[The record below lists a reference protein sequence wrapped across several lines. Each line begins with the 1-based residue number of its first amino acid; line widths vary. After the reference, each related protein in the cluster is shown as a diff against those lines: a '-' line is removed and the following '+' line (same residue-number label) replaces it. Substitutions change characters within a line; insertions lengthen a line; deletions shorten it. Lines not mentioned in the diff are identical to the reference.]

1 MKLYESNKTV
11 VYKRKIEGFEKDV
24 VIKFLKTGNP
34 TEQQLN
40 RFYHEYDIT
49 NMLESKY
56 IRKAIKKT
64 IIEGKPAVVLEYFD
78 GTNFSEIKE
87 LDNLYNFILLACK
100 IVEALG
106 EIHELNI
113 IHKDINPQ
121 NILVTKEGEIK
132 IIDFEISSKYSLKT
146 QNLGNPEALEGTLNY
161 ISPEQTG
168 RMNRTLDYRSDFYSL
183 GVTFYKIIT
192 GRLPFE
198 HSDPLQ
204 LIHAHI
210 ATAPVA
216 PSKINNKIP
225 QILSDII
232 LKLLSKNAE
241 DRYQSAYGLKHDL
254 QLCQS
259 SSDESSTFKLGEKD
273 FSGIL
278 SIPEKLYGREKETK
292 QLLDIYKKISSANKE
307 LLLVAGFS
315 GTGKSML
322 VHEIHKKVTEN
333 NGIYIEGK
341 FDQFQKDI
349 PYHALTIAFTNF
361 VDIILHQTDENL
373 LYWKNLIT
381 KAVGNIG
388 KILTDLIPDFELL
401 IGKQTELPKLEGEQ
415 AQNRFNYLWQS
426 FMKAICNKKHPLVLF
441 IDDLQWAD
449 FNSLKLIKSLFS
461 DPDIEHF
468 MCITA
473 YRNNEVDST
482 HIFMQ
487 SIEELKKQEAAISK
501 IEIKNL
507 TKEDIL
513 NLFTDTLSGTKLIEI
528 QKLVE
533 QIFSKTQGNAFFT
546 TQFIKTLYEEKI
558 LTYSFEKAVWQ
569 WEISEIENLK
579 ITENVVEL
587 LGKKIK
593 KLPKTTQ
600 QLLQTA
606 SCIGNK
612 FSLAMLQTVVDKKNP
627 LFESKTFN
635 FQAGLEAAIFAGL
648 LIPLKNNKYKFV
660 HDRIKQAIY
669 QEILDADKNNFH
681 LQIGRLLIK
690 KYVNNEKLL
699 TFDNINDNLKKRI
712 FDIVNQINFGLKLI
726 NSEDEK
732 RQFIKLN
739 IIAGKKAES
748 AAAYTVAL
756 TYFETAEKMLNKNSW
771 NTDYKLTLEINENIA
786 NLSYLSKKHE
796 KTEKIVEHVLNNT
809 SELLDEVKIT
819 IVLIQL
825 YREKMEYQ
833 KVIKIGLKMIKMLGT
848 SLPEQPSKLLI
859 IKEFITTKVLVGNKD
874 VEQIINLPKM
884 TNKNKI
890 AISQII
896 EAIITTA
903 YMASPD
909 LFAVLTFKLLK
920 ISAKYGN
927 SVISPYAYSGYSVIL
942 AIMNDIKNST
952 KFGELAI
959 KTLQKTNAE
968 HYKTRVLF
976 VVNSY
981 CYIRT
986 QRVVAICKNLKQVAQ
1001 IAYEMGDFEFQDY
1014 CLNNSALYYN
1024 NSIIQQQKIINS
1036 NISIFKKK
1044 NSIYSLQLAYL
1055 YFQYFQNL
1063 TSRNNNFSL
1072 TGEYFD
1078 EKQELQKA
1086 LDTGSL
1092 NILSHIFNLKLSL
1105 NVFYNNI
1112 ENAKNNL
1119 QEIEKYKKSIEGQYY
1134 YAYTILYISLVSS
1147 MLYSEE
1153 KDKKYLKNAKKQLKQ
1168 MKLWAKHCPANY
1180 QHKYYLMQAE
1190 LMRATGKTEQ
1200 AKEYFDKAIFGAKQE
1215 NMYNDEA
1222 LAWQLAARFYI
1233 KINKTHLAEYYMQN
1247 AHNVYKKWGALAV
1260 CNYIE
1265 QQHPTLIYTNNYK
1278 INENKNEIITNETV
1292 VIGNNTT
1299 VFDTGKSLDMSSV
1312 IKASQS
1318 LSGEVQL
1325 EKLLKNMMQIIIEN
1339 AGADSGLIITN
1350 DNEKYNIQA
1359 EYNHKKNAI
1368 RVLQN
1373 ENFEN
1378 SKRLS
1383 INIIKYV
1390 IRTRKALVLD
1400 NAENNSTYQKDEYII
1415 NNKIKSVLCQPI
1427 IHKNKLVAILYLENN
1442 ISVGVFTEQR
1452 LDTVNILSSQIAI
1465 SIENALLYENLEQKV
1480 EERTEEVQLQKQ
1492 EILEKN
1498 EELNQQN
1505 EEIQATADSLLKA
1518 NDEITNKNEHIT
1530 ASVRYAKTIQTATL
1544 PFEERIK
1551 KQLDLF
1557 ILFRPKDIVSGDFY
1571 WFTHLPAKDEF
1582 LEKNFIAA
1590 VDCTGHGVPG
1600 AFMSMIGMQLLN
1612 KIVNQD
1618 KIISPADILLELHNG
1633 IYESLKQATGQNT
1646 DGMDVCLCCIES
1658 ANNQQF
1664 KITFSGAKRPLYYF
1678 EKEKNKLSR
1687 IKGDRKTI
1695 GGKIRKNTLSHFS
1708 NKEIVL
1714 QKNDLLYLTTDGYI
1728 DQNNKERQK
1737 IGSPRLEET
1746 INNIANKSLSEQKQ
1760 ILETE
1765 LDNWQGSE
1773 EQRDDI
1779 TVIGIKL

>member
-1 MKLYESNKTV
+1 MKLYESNKTIV
-11 VYKRKIEGFEKDV
+11 DKRKIDGFTDEV
-24 VIKFLKTGNP
+24 IIKFLKTENP

-49 NMLESKY
+49 NLLKSKY

-64 IIEGKPAVVLEYFD
+64 IIDGKPAVVLEYFD

-87 LDNLYNFILLACK
+87 LDSVDKFILLACK

-106 EIHELNI
+106 KIHELNI

-121 NILVTKEGEIK
+121 NILVNKEGEIK

-183 GVTFYKIIT
+183 GVTFYEILT
-192 GRLPFE
+192 RQLPFE

-210 ATAPVA
+210 ATVPVA
-216 PSKINNKIP
+216 PSKINDKIP
-225 QILSDII
+225 QILSNIV

-241 DRYQSAYGLKHDL
+241 DRYQSAFGLKHDL
-254 QLCQS
+254 QQLSKS
-259 SSDESSTFKLGEKD
+259 SKLLESSIFKLGEKD
-273 FSGIL
+273 FSGKLI
-278 SIPEKLYGREKETK
+278 IPEKLYGREKETK

-322 VHEIHKKVTEN
+322 VHEIHKKITEN

-401 IGKQTELPKLEGEQ
+401 IGKQADLPKLEGEQ

-426 FMKAICNKKHPLVLF
+426 FMQAICNKKHPLVLF
-441 IDDLQWAD
+441 IDDLQWTD
-449 FNSLKLIKSLFS
+449 FNSLKLIKTLFL
-461 DPDIEHF
+461 DPDIENF

-487 SIEELKKQEAAISK
+487 LIEELKKQETTISK
-501 IEIKNL
+501 IEVENLNKN
-507 TKEDIL
+507 DIL
-513 NLFTDTLSGTKLIEI
+513 NLLTDTLSGTKQAEI

-533 QIFSKTQGNAFFT
+533 LIFSKTQGNAFFT
-546 TQFIKTLYEEKI
+546 NQFIKTLYEEKL

-612 FSLAMLQTVVDKKNP
+612 FSLAMLQTVADKKNP

-635 FQAGLEAAIFAGL
+635 YNAGMEAAIFAGL

-660 HDRIKQAIY
+660 HNSIQQAIY
-669 QEILDADKNNFH
+669 QKILDTHKNNFH

-690 KYVNNEKLL
+690 KHVTNEKIL
-699 TFDNINDNLKKRI
+699 TNDNIQNEDLGKII
-712 FDIVNQINFGLKLI
+712 FDIVNQINFGLHLI
-726 NSEDEK
+726 YSKEEK
-732 RQFIKLN
+732 QQFIKLN
-739 IIAGKKAES
+739 IIAGKKAKS
-748 AAAYTVAL
+748 TAAYTVAL
-756 TYFETAEKMLNKNSW
+756 TYFETAKKLLDKNSW

-786 NLSYLSKKHE
+786 KLCYLIGEYKKTDDIVNIVIDNTTNFMDNIEIYDIQINSYR
-796 KTEKIVEHVLNNT
+796 
-809 SELLDEVKIT
+809 
-819 IVLIQL
+819 IQNKL
-825 YREKMEYQ
+825 EEA
-833 KVIKIGLKMIKMLGT
+833 VALGLKVLKQLGVKY
-848 SLPEQPSKLLI
+848 PKKQ
-859 IKEFITTKVLVGNKD
+859 TK
-874 VEQIINLPKM
+874 IH
-884 TNKNKI
+884 I
-890 AISQII
+890 AISYIKLKIVMGRKDFDDLSNIPKMVDKKQLAVMKISTAMVSSAYFTNPNLMSLMSLLGIRISIKYGITEYLPFIYAGFSIALSGMNKIDNAMEFSKLAIDMINKLNANKEEAKVNFMYNYFVSIWKNNIAQIVTNI
-896 EAIITTA
+896 
-903 YMASPD
+903 YGN
-909 LFAVLTFKLLK
+909 FKLANELGDIEYASYSLYTYFFYFYTDIPLTQIKNQLLK
-920 ISAKYGN
+920 NHIFLEKVNNKRSIKFNLFRVQYCTKLIGN
-927 SVISPYAYSGYSVIL
+927 KSLKESNFNEDIELKNA
-942 AIMNDIKNST
+942 IKNS
-952 KFGELAI
+952 
-959 KTLQKTNAE
+959 
-968 HYKTRVLF
+968 
-976 VVNSY
+976 
-981 CYIRT
+981 
-986 QRVVAICKNLKQVAQ
+986 
-1001 IAYEMGDFEFQDY
+1001 
-1014 CLNNSALYYN
+1014 NNYFL
-1024 NSIIQQQKIINS
+1024 SIIFEQKVYFNL
-1036 NISIFKKK
+1036 IF
-1044 NSIYSLQLAYL
+1044 
-1055 YFQYFQNL
+1055 
-1063 TSRNNNFSL
+1063 NNFEDAKINTSKLEEYYIALKPTYTYATSILYLSL
-1072 TGEYFD
+1072 ALS
-1078 EKQELQKA
+1078 ELY
-1086 LDTGSL
+1086 
-1092 NILSHIFNLKLSL
+1092 ILSGTKI
-1105 NVFYNNI
+1105 
-1112 ENAKNNL
+1112 
-1119 QEIEKYKKSIEGQYY
+1119 
-1134 YAYTILYISLVSS
+1134 
-1147 MLYSEE
+1147 
-1153 KDKKYLKNAKKQLKQ
+1153 YLKKIKKQIKQ

-1215 NMYNDEA
+1215 NMYCDEA

-1247 AHNVYKKWGALAV
+1247 AHNVYKKWGAFAV
-1260 CNYIE
+1260 CNHIE

-1278 INENKNEIITNETV
+1278 TNEIKTNEIKTNETV

-1325 EKLLKNMMQIIIEN
+1325 EKLLQNMMQIIIEN
-1339 AGADSGLIITN
+1339 AGADSGFIITN
-1350 DNEKYNIQA
+1350 DNEKYNIEA
-1359 EYNHKKNAI
+1359 EYNHKNKI
-1368 RVLQN
+1368 MSVLQN
-1373 ENFEN
+1373 ENIEN
-1378 SKRLS
+1378 SKKLS
-1383 INIIKYV
+1383 ANIIKYV
-1390 IRTRKALVLD
+1390 IRTRKVLVLD
-1400 NAENNSTYQKDEYII
+1400 NATNNSTYENDEYIK
-1415 NNKIKSVLCQPI
+1415 NNKVKSVLCQPI

-1442 ISVGVFTEQR
+1442 INVGVFTEQR
-1452 LDTVNILSSQIAI
+1452 LDTINILSSQIAI
-1465 SIENALLYENLEQKV
+1465 SIENAILYENLEQKV
-1480 EERTEEVQLQKQ
+1480 QERTQEV
-1492 EILEKN
+1492 IEKN
-1498 EELNQQN
+1498 EKLNQQN
-1505 EEIQATADSLLKA
+1505 EKIQATADSLQKA
-1518 NDEITNKNEHIT
+1518 NDEITNKNEQIT

-1582 LEKNFIAA
+1582 SEKKFIAA

-1618 KIISPADILLELHNG
+1618 KTISPADILLQLHNG
-1633 IYESLKQATGQNT
+1633 IYESLKQATSSNT

-1658 ANNQQF
+1658 ENTQQF

-1678 EKEKNKLSR
+1678 EKEKNKLTR

-1695 GGKIRKNTLSHFS
+1695 GGKIRINSLTHFS

-1714 QKNDLLYLTTDGYI
+1714 QKNDLLYLTTDGYV

-1737 IGSPRLEET
+1737 IGSPKLKE
-1746 INNIANKSLSEQKQ
+1746 ILNNIANKPLSEQKQ

-1765 LDNWQGSE
+1765 LDNWQAE
-1773 EQRDDI
+1773 EKQRDDI
-1779 TVIGIKL
+1779 TVVGIKL